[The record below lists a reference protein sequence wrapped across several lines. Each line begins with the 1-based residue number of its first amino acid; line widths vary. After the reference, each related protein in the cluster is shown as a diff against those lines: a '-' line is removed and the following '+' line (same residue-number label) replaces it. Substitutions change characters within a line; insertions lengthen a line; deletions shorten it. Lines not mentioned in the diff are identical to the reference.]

1 MTVETVSAEAV
12 STKVRKFPCEQCGA
26 DLTWDPG
33 VSSLRCPYCGHVSE
47 IPTSA
52 GAVVER
58 PIEEA
63 LAEKHDL
70 GWGMERKTFHCTRCG
85 SSTTFDP
92 GQAAGACAFCGTPAV
107 VEAPPNL
114 KMVRPEGVLP
124 FAVTEDLAKGK
135 FRHWL
140 KSLWFRPNDL
150 GKVSFLTK
158 MHGVYVPFWMFDASS
173 QSSWTADAGFYY
185 YVTVPVT
192 RNGRTEMRQERRVRW
207 EPASGFVSL
216 FHDDVLVIASRGLE
230 RSLSEAIEPYPTA
243 SLLPY
248 DKAYLSGFIAE
259 EYGIGVKDAL
269 GTAQQRMDATIR
281 AACVR
286 QIPGDTHRNL
296 NVRTRYS
303 GVAYKN
309 ALLPIWIAAYQYRD
323 KVFRYIV
330 NGISGE
336 ATGTAP
342 WSWVKITLAVLAA
355 IAVVLVFVALEK

>member
-1 MTVETVSAEAV
+1 VATEAAEV
-12 STKVRKFPCEQCGA
+12 TTTRVRKFPCEQCGA

-33 VSSLRCPYCGHVSE
+33 AASLRCPYCGHVSE
-47 IPTSA
+47 IPTKPE
-52 GAVVER
+52 AVVER

-63 LAEKHDL
+63 LREKADL
-70 GWGMERKTFHCTRCG
+70 GWGMERKVFHCTRCG

-124 FAVTEDLAKGK
+124 FAVTEELAKGK

-140 KSLWFRPNDL
+140 KKLWFRPNDL
-150 GKVSFLTK
+150 GKMSFLTK
-158 MHGVYVPFWMFDASS
+158 MHGVYVPFWLFDAASHS
-173 QSSWTADAGFYY
+173 AWNAEAGYYY
-185 YVTVPVT
+185 YVAVQVQ
-192 RNGRTEMRQERRVRW
+192 RNGRTETKQERRVRW
-207 EPASGFVSL
+207 EPASGFVEL
-216 FHDDVLVIASRGLE
+216 FHDDVPVIASRGLE
-230 RSLSEAIEPYPTA
+230 RSLAEAIEPFPTA
-243 SLLPY
+243 SLVKY

-269 GTAQQRMDATIR
+269 TTAEQRMDAAIR

-286 QIPGDTHRNL
+286 QIPGDTYRNL
-296 NVRTRYS
+296 GVRTRYS

-323 KVFRYIV
+323 KVYRYIV
-330 NGISGE
+330 NGITGE

-342 WSWVKITLAVLAA
+342 WSWVKITFAVLAA
-355 IAVVLVFVALEK
+355 ITAIVVFLSIKG

>member
-1 MTVETVSAEAV
+1 MTNDPSAAVAETR
-12 STKVRKFPCEQCGA
+12 VRKFPCEQCGA
-26 DLTWDPG
+26 DLNWDPG
-33 VSSLRCPYCGHVSE
+33 ASSLRCPYCGHVSE

-52 GAVVER
+52 EAVVER

-63 LAEKHDL
+63 LKAKHDL
-70 GWGMERKTFHCTRCG
+70 GWGMERKAFHCTRCG
-85 SSTTFDP
+85 SSTTFEP

-107 VEAPPNL
+107 VEAPSDL

-124 FAVTEDLAKGK
+124 FAVTEESAKGK

-140 KSLWFRPNDL
+140 KSLWFRPSDL
-150 GKVSFLTK
+150 GKASFLTK

-173 QSSWTADAGFYY
+173 QSSWTAEAGHYY
-185 YVTVPVT
+185 YETVQVT
-192 RNGRTEMRQERRVRW
+192 RNGKTETKQERRVRW
-207 EPASGFVSL
+207 VPASGFVSM

-230 RSLSEAIEPYPTA
+230 RNLAEAIEPYPTA
-243 SLLPY
+243 ELAAY

-259 EYGIGVKDAL
+259 EYGIGVEDAL
-269 GTAQQRMDATIR
+269 QTAEQRMDSAIR

-296 NVRTRYS
+296 VVRTRYS

-309 ALLPIWIAAYQYRD
+309 ALLPIWIAAYQYGG
-323 KVFRYIV
+323 KAYRYIV
-330 NGISGE
+330 NGVTGK

-342 WSWVKITLAVLAA
+342 WSWVKITLAVLAVIALIA
-355 IAVVLVFVALEK
+355 IFLAIKGG